1 MISNP
6 KGTMTWYYEP
16 LDPNQPPGVVVESI
30 LRTPQFSSMA
40 DRYQDDGF
48 GNGID
53 TNTYSDIE
61 SLLFHIFEDLH

>member
-6 KGTMTWYYEP
+6 KGTMTWYYGSS
-16 LDPNQPPGVVVESI
+16 DQDQPPGVVVESI
-30 LRTPQFSSMA
+30 LRAPQFSSMV

-53 TNTYSDIE
+53 TNTFSYI
-61 SLLFHIFEDLH
+61 

>member
-1 MISNP
+1 MISDP
-6 KGTMTWYYEP
+6 KGTMTWYYES
-16 LDPNQPPGVVVESI
+16 QPRPVAVVESI

-53 TNTYSDIE
+53 TNTHSDIE